1 MESRE
6 KTILIVE
13 DDDDIRELIE
23 ITLEDSQYSLR
34 TASDGEVGLNAIL
47 LQRPDL
53 VILDWMMPRLTG
65 IELLRKIRENPS
77 TSGISVIVLT
87 SITEVK
93 HEEEVQSLGIFSYL
107 QKPFSP
113 LELIQTVQAA
123 LAG

>member
-23 ITLEDSQYSLR
+23 ITLEDSQYCLR

-53 VILDWMMPRLTG
+53 VILDWIMPRLTG
-65 IELLRKIRENPS
+65 LEVLRKIRECPS
-77 TSGISVIVLT
+77 TAGIPVIVLT
-87 SITEVK
+87 SLTEVE
-93 HEEEVQSLGIFSYL
+93 HEEEVHSLGIFSYL

-113 LELIQTVQAA
+113 LELIKTVQEA

>member
-1 MESRE
+1 MESRG

-23 ITLEDSQYSLR
+23 ITLDDSQYYLR
-34 TASDGEVGLNAIL
+34 TASDGEVGLNSIR

-53 VILDWMMPRLTG
+53 VILDWIMPRLTG
-65 IELLRKIRENPS
+65 LELLRKIRENPS
-77 TSGISVIVLT
+77 TSGIPVIVLT
-87 SITEVK
+87 SITEVE
-93 HEEEVQSLGIFSYL
+93 HEAEVQSLGIFSYL